1 MEHRQNGSAIVQ
13 HHLPVRVADRLLHP
27 CIPRGEV
34 AAPLL
39 PGRRLGQ
46 VGAAAGVVGA
56 EVRVRVGVLAPRR
69 QLVVHIAALRRRLCP
84 QRLHLE
90 GGGHLAPHHAGEIAF
105 QRHLLR
111 RTPVLYGQRHVPVV
125 MHRSRLRRGRLRLC
139 RRSSRR
145 QIRPAEQQHR
155 QHQPRRRI
163 FPHTPTPSLP
173 WYAEPV
179 PRIHKNA
186 RPRHTTPKR
195 CAGGQTGDNEG
206 FP

>member
-1 MEHRQNGSAIVQ
+1 MEYRQNGPAVVQ

-56 EVRVRVGVLAPRR
+56 EVRVRMGVLAPRR
-69 QLVVHIAALRRRLCP
+69 QLVVHIAALGRRLCP

-90 GGGHLAPHHAGEIAF
+90 GGGHFAPHHAGEIAF

-155 QHQPRRRI
+155 QRQPRRRI
-163 FPHTPTPSLP
+163 FPHSAHPLSPMVCRACP
-173 WYAEPV
+173 P
-179 PRIHKNA
+179 
-186 RPRHTTPKR
+186 HT
-195 CAGGQTGDNEG
+195 
-206 FP
+206 